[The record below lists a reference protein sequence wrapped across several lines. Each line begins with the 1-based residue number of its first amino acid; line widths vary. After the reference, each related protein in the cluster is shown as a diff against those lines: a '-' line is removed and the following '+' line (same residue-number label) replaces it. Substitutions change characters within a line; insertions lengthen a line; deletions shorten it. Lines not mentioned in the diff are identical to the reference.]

1 MVSFVTFVKKSKN
14 MRKEYKY
21 FEGKTS
27 KNCEDRRSH
36 PDPK

>member
-1 MVSFVTFVKKSKN
+1 

-27 KNCEDRRSH
+27 KIVKIGVRILILN
-36 PDPK
+36 KAYNI